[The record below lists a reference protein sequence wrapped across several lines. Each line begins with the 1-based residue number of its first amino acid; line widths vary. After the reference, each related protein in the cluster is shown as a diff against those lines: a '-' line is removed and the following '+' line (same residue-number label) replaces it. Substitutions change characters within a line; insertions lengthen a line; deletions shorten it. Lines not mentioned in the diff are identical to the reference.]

1 MYRELLPTVRVL
13 NMQKPNTYRDN
24 ICKRCLKE
32 PESNEHIIY
41 CEKAQEAIAE
51 ISTEVWKKIQADK
64 RKEEKCDLQKL
75 KQIFSKITEE
85 EK

>member
-1 MYRELLPTVRVL
+1 MR
-13 NMQKPNTYRDN
+13 KPNTYRDN

-32 PESNEHIIY
+32 PESNAYIIY

-64 RKEEKCDLQKL
+64 RKEEKQDLQKL
-75 KQIFSKITEE
+75 KQIFFKITKE
-85 EK
+85 EKWLQSTKQL